1 MAPTI
6 ESSLETQGLASEQT
20 ELLNLIDK
28 LQFAQLD
35 SIKLPQIV
43 VVGDQS
49 AGKSSVLE
57 ALSGTPFP
65 RDAGAC
71 TRFATEI
78 RLRRAKEARL
88 KVSIIPDKT
97 RPYNE
102 QTKLLQYGGDVT
114 GDMPFETL
122 MREATELIAP
132 KNIPGRFAAKD
143 ILVVEKTGPEMPLL
157 TLVDLPGLVRVANR
171 DQSEADI
178 ATIEHLSDR
187 YMKSSRTIIL
197 AVIGGNNDYVQA
209 PILTKT
215 RQFDPNG
222 SRTIGVLTKPDM
234 TEGIG
239 LEDKFVELVMNKDEE
254 NHFKLGWYVLL
265 NPGPGE
271 QWTTAADRNRR
282 ETEFFTRGKW
292 ANLPP
297 EIWGI
302 ASLRQKLSSQL
313 QRHIG
318 KHVKSLRRQIQ
329 QALER
334 CEGQLKEMGEGR
346 DTVEEMR
353 IDLGELFA
361 ASNNLVTPAV
371 NGNYK
376 NPFGERF
383 FARQSSPKG
392 TPSQQLRARVREES
406 ERFARLFRQQ
416 GRKVNFSEP
425 STANLPSAGT
435 VGDQSKKDFAQR
447 EVEPLLRQ
455 IRGNE
460 LPLDS
465 NPRAPYILFQ
475 DYSRNWP
482 VLAQEYKDNLS
493 VICNEFLVDLI
504 SHIWPMRMRD
514 PLHYHFLESKMRELF
529 DNGDKEL
536 TRLTD
541 DMELELQPFDPEYE
555 VRLRK
560 WRADATANG
569 GTYTEAEEVL
579 EKMLIYYDLTARIF
593 TRNIITQV
601 VERHLLLGMLRLFN
615 PVEILR
621 MPNST
626 IESIVAENKETR
638 DRRLMLKEQKK
649 AIEEA
654 RNICASLA
662 MRSDLRAYA
671 DEADDDVD
679 TDTDSPTT
687 SRSTIPQQPVNPQ
700 PAPSRRSAEANRQGY
715 PEERP
720 RPAAEANRQGYPEER
735 PRPAAEAN
743 RQGYPEERSRPAA
756 EANRQERPRPAVDA
770 RGRPQQAPQPPYQQ
784 PSAPVAHVAPAAP
797 SFYQEQ
803 SRERDPAYYAT
814 AASSGQPHHG
824 PPPPRPH
831 KEAGYEE
838 SNGYYDAAPTQN
850 GGGRGHKDSARQR
863 LVASMPQLLGS
874 LLQANP
880 LGVVVQ
886 DNGVCGSARRRAEL
900 DVPARLGREVAPRP
914 GTAASS
920 RGRRSRRAGHTN
932 PGFGRRTHDAG
943 RSAKGGGAAGGSA
956 GEDGG
961 RHGCVY
967 SRGRLGI
974 VQENAG
980 NFVVG
985 VVGNEDQKDKETE
998 EGQGGAQDRVD
1009 GWAVVRRRRGAAVG
1023 VERAGGALEC
1033 VGCDSL

>member
-1 MAPTI
+1 MGSLFLSDDNISQSSHGTRGRDMAPSI
-6 ESSLETQGLASEQT
+6 EASLETQGLANEQT
-20 ELLNLIDK
+20 ELLDLIDK

-35 SIKLPQIV
+35 NVKLPQIV

-78 RLRRAKEARL
+78 RLRRAKETRL

-97 RPYNE
+97 RPYND
-102 QTKLLQYGGDVT
+102 QTKLLQYGGDVS
-114 GDMPFETL
+114 GDMPFETM

-178 ATIEHLSDR
+178 QTIEHLSER

-209 PILTKT
+209 PILTKA

-239 LEDKFVELVMNKDEE
+239 LEDKFVELVMNKDDE

-271 QWTTAADRNRR
+271 QWTTAEDRNRR
-282 ETEFFTRGKW
+282 EAEFFTRGKW

-297 EIWGI
+297 QMWGI
-302 ASLRQKLSSQL
+302 VSLRQKLSSQL

-334 CEGQLKEMGEGR
+334 CDGQLKEMGEGK

-353 IDLGELFA
+353 FEMGELFA
-361 ASNNLVTPAV
+361 ASNSLVTPAV

-383 FARQSSPKG
+383 FARQSQPKG
-392 TPSQQLRARVREES
+392 TPSQKLRARVREES
-406 ERFARLFRQQ
+406 DRFSRLFRQQ
-416 GRKVNFSEP
+416 GRKVNFAEP
-425 STANLPSAGT
+425 SAADIPAAGT
-435 VGDQSKKDFAQR
+435 VGDQSKKEFAQY

-493 VICNEFLVDLI
+493 VICNEFLADVI

-514 PLHYHFLESKMRELF
+514 PLRYHFLETKMRELME
-529 DNGDKEL
+529 NADKEL

-541 DMELELQPFDPEYE
+541 DMELEVQPYDPEYE
-555 VRLRK
+555 DRLRQ
-560 WRADATANG
+560 WRADATADG

-593 TRNIITQV
+593 TRNVITQV

-626 IESIVAENKETR
+626 IESIAAENKETR
-638 DRRLMLKEQKK
+638 DRRMTLKQQKK

-671 DEADDDVD
+671 DEAEDDVD
-679 TDTDSPTT
+679 TDADGPTRRSTMKRQTT
-687 SRSTIPQQPVNPQ
+687 SSQQQTMP
-700 PAPSRRSAEANRQGY
+700 RRSVESNRHSQ
-715 PEERP
+715 EE
-720 RPAAEANRQGYPEER
+720 Q
-735 PRPAAEAN
+735 
-743 RQGYPEERSRPAA
+743 
-756 EANRQERPRPAVDA
+756 RPRPAVDPRA
-770 RGRPQQAPQPPYQQ
+770 RPQSQHQHQPQPSTPV
-784 PSAPVAHVAPAAP
+784 APVTSNLPQDQP
-797 SFYQEQ
+797 
-803 SRERDPAYYAT
+803 REWDSPYYT
-814 AASSGQPHHG
+814 TASSAQQPHHAP
-824 PPPPRPH
+824 PPPPRPQ
-831 KEAGYEE
+831 KVGYEE
-838 SNGYYDAAPTQN
+838 ANGYYDAVPRADTN
-850 GGGRGHKDSARQR
+850 GHRPSKESARQR
-863 LVASMPQLLGS
+863 L
-874 LLQANP
+874 
-880 LGVVVQ
+880 
-886 DNGVCGSARRRAEL
+886 
-900 DVPARLGREVAPRP
+900 
-914 GTAASS
+914 
-920 RGRRSRRAGHTN
+920 
-932 PGFGRRTHDAG
+932 
-943 RSAKGGGAAGGSA
+943 
-956 GEDGG
+956 
-961 RHGCVY
+961 
-967 SRGRLGI
+967 
-974 VQENAG
+974 
-980 NFVVG
+980 
-985 VVGNEDQKDKETE
+985 
-998 EGQGGAQDRVD
+998 
-1009 GWAVVRRRRGAAVG
+1009 AAVM
-1023 VERAGGALEC
+1023 R
-1033 VGCDSL
+1033 SQ